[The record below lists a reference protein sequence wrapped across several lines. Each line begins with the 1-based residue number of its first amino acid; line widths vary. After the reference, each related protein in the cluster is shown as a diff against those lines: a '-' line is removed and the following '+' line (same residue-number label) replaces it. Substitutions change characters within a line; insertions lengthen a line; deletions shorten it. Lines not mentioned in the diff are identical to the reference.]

1 MSAINRIS
9 RRAIAGAIG
18 TIGLLAGSL
27 FGGSFLGGTS
37 ARAQAN
43 DPAWPT
49 RVVKFI
55 IPFGAGAG
63 ADIGARLVAERL
75 QSKWG
80 KAVIVENRPGGDG
93 LVAIGAFM
101 GANDDHV
108 LMFASTGSFT
118 VHPFQY
124 EKLPY
129 DFTRDLLPIARVS
142 NTILAVGVS
151 KESGITSLKDMVAR
165 MKAEP
170 GKFNVAL
177 VPGITELVFDGFA
190 KAEGV
195 TVTKVPY
202 RDIVQGVADLTVN
215 RLQMMMASYA
225 ILQPGVQ
232 GGGVKALAVT
242 GRDRFVGV
250 PDLPTAIEA
259 GVPSLEVEGLVGLL
273 GPKTMSAELRER
285 IGADVVEV
293 TKDPA
298 ISAKL
303 VATGQ
308 AVNPG
313 GAKEFEASI
322 KKQIDQ
328 VTAIAKLVGMKTR

>member
-1 MSAINRIS
+1 VSAITTLS
-9 RRAIAGAIG
+9 RRALAGAIG
-18 TIGLLAGSL
+18 VMGLLVGL
-27 FGGSFLGGTS
+27 S
-37 ARAQAN
+37 APAMAEV
-43 DPAWPT
+43 PAWPT

-75 QSKWG
+75 QNKWG
-80 KAVIVENRPGGDG
+80 KPVVIENRPGGDG
-93 LVAIGAFM
+93 LVAISAFM
-101 GANDDHV
+101 SANDDHV

-129 DFTRDLLPIARVS
+129 EFTRDLLPIARVS
-142 NTILAVGVS
+142 NTILGVGVS
-151 KESGITSLKDMVAR
+151 KDSGIKTLKDMVAR

-190 KAEGV
+190 KAEGI

-202 RDIVQGVADLTVN
+202 RDIVQGVADLSVN

-225 ILQPGVQ
+225 ILQPGVL
-232 GGGVKALAVT
+232 GGGVIPLAVN
-242 GRDRFVGV
+242 GHDRFIGV
-250 PDLPTAIEA
+250 PNLPTVAEA

-273 GPKTMSAELRER
+273 GPKIMSLELRER

-298 ISAKL
+298 ISEKL
-303 VATGQ
+303 VSTGQ